1 MTTYKKYN
9 KLNEKSLKGNLLILY
24 RDNYIKTIAKQLMS
38 PEYNIVPLEY
48 IDEKLR
54 LDFIKNNIEY
64 DINTNTNN
72 NNNNNNNKRLEFL
85 TNILLKECSK
95 GTSKIIS
102 DLCK

>member
-24 RDNYIKTIAKQLMS
+24 RDNYIKTIAKQMMS
-38 PEYNIVPLEY
+38 PEYNIIPVEY

-54 LDFIKNNIEY
+54 LEFIKNNIES
-64 DINTNTNN
+64 DIDT
-72 NNNNNNNKRLEFL
+72 NNKRLEFL

>member
-24 RDNYIKTIAKQLMS
+24 RDNYIKTITKYMMS

-64 DINTNTNN
+64 DINTN
-72 NNNNNNNKRLEFL
+72 NNNKRLEFL

>member
-24 RDNYIKTIAKQLMS
+24 RDNYIKTIATQMMS
-38 PEYNIVPLEY
+38 PEYNIIPLEY

-54 LDFIKNNIEY
+54 LEFIKNNIEY
-64 DINTNTNN
+64 DINTY
-72 NNNNNNNKRLEFL
+72 NNKRLEFL